1 MNFPLNREKRKIKSF
16 FLTTRF
22 DVFICIS
29 IFLLNNVLPYLG
41 TKLDF
46 LTKKPKMD
54 KKHQPFPKFFP
65 EKNRGFN
72 RKRVQK
78 ANQEI
83 TKKKRENFYF
93 FFSSKPS
100 SSFFF
105 FILY

>member
-1 MNFPLNREKRKIKSF
+1 
-16 FLTTRF
+16 
-22 DVFICIS
+22 
-29 IFLLNNVLPYLG
+29 
-41 TKLDF
+41 
-46 LTKKPKMD
+46 MD